1 MIEWLVGHVF
11 CLINNLHMFCQTI
24 NVFVFLF
31 LIIVTADVLVG
42 SCVAISD
49 FSRLEIP
56 NDQVITPFSFV
67 AYW

>member
-1 MIEWLVGHVF
+1 
-11 CLINNLHMFCQTI
+11 MFRQII

-31 LIIVTADVLVG
+31 LHTVTADVLVG

-56 NDQVITPFSFV
+56 NDLVITPFSFV
-67 AYW
+67 AYC